1 MNDLAPE
8 SSRPESALRRRRPSP
23 GDGAALWSLARAV
36 GLDENSPYA
45 YVMWG
50 DYFSGS
56 SVIAES
62 DDGRLAGFV
71 LGFHPPEDS
80 TALFVW
86 QVGVAEHA
94 RGAGLA
100 ATMID
105 ELIAGTGARF
115 VEATVTPGN
124 EASISLF
131 RGIGRRYGAYV
142 HDETAY
148 PEELFPGGHTAEVR
162 FRIGPLAALQPIAG
176 SQPHQPP
183 RGDFQ

>member
-1 MNDLAPE
+1 MPTNDLASE
-8 SSRPESALRRRRPSP
+8 SSRPESALRCRHPSP
-23 GDGAALWSLARAV
+23 SDGAALWSLARTV

-56 SVIAES
+56 SIIAES
-62 DDGRLAGFV
+62 DGGRLDGFV

-80 TALFVW
+80 TTLFVW

-105 ELIAGTGARF
+105 ELIEATHARF
-115 VEATVTPGN
+115 VEATVTPQN

-131 RGIGRRYGAYV
+131 RGIGRRYATHV
-142 HDETAY
+142 HDQIAY
-148 PEELFPGGHTAEVR
+148 PEEWFPGGHAAEVR
-162 FRIGPLAALQPIAG
+162 FRIGPLAAPEPIAG
-176 SQPHQPP
+176 TGTPTTT
-183 RGDFQ
+183 R